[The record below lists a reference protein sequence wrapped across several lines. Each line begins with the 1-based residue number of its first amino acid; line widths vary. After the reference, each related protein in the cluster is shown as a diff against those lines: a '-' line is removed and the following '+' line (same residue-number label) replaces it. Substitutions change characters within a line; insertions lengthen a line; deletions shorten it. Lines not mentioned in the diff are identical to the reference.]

1 MMKMVLPDGL
11 KRLINL
17 ANVSQVFEFGRKS
30 IPNNN
35 YDFFLFFRMNW
46 CTLKHMGMKFSLS
59 IKY

>member
-1 MMKMVLPDGL
+1 MKMVLPDGL

-35 YDFFLFFRMNW
+35 YE
-46 CTLKHMGMKFSLS
+46 FSC
-59 IKY
+59 KEE